1 MLGLLFLFASF
12 PLLPIFAA
20 PQQNHHLHS
29 LPGFSVWQQHIQAV
43 REAEARLGERAS
55 VGLGTSSPSDIAV
68 DGVVAE
74 AVDTREGLRKVIK
87 SVVENNLESLES
99 EDEEAEEKSQAK
111 LFFPQS
117 SFMIRFRWNSYSSE
131 QPWETRRTVP
141 AAASLTSSLT
151 L

>member
-12 PLLPIFAA
+12 LLLPILAA
-20 PQQNHHLHS
+20 PQHNHHLHS

-55 VGLGTSSPSDIAV
+55 VGLGTSSSSDIAV
-68 DGVVAE
+68 DGVAE

-117 SFMIRFRWNSYSSE
+117 SFIIRFRWNSYSSE
-131 QPWETRRTVP
+131 QPWETRRAVP

>member
-12 PLLPIFAA
+12 PLLPILAA
-20 PQQNHHLHS
+20 PQHNHHLHS

-55 VGLGTSSPSDIAV
+55 VGLATSSSSDIAV
-68 DGVVAE
+68 DGVAE

-111 LFFPQS
+111 LFVPQS
-117 SFMIRFRWNSYSSE
+117 SFIIRFRWNSYSSE

>member
-12 PLLPIFAA
+12 PLLPILTA
-20 PQQNHHLHS
+20 PQHNHHLHS

-55 VGLGTSSPSDIAV
+55 VGLATSSSSDIAV
-68 DGVVAE
+68 DGVAE

-117 SFMIRFRWNSYSSE
+117 SFFIRFRWNSYSSE
-131 QPWETRRTVP
+131 QPWETRRAVP

>member
-1 MLGLLFLFASF
+1 MLGLLFFFASF
-12 PLLPIFAA
+12 LLLPILTA
-20 PQQNHHLHS
+20 PQHNHHLHS

-55 VGLGTSSPSDIAV
+55 VGLGTSSSSDIAV
-68 DGVVAE
+68 DGVAE
-74 AVDTREGLRKVIK
+74 TVDTREGLRKVIK

-117 SFMIRFRWNSYSSE
+117 SFIIRFRWNSYSSE
-131 QPWETRRTVP
+131 QPWETRRAVP

>member
-1 MLGLLFLFASF
+1 MLGLLFFFASF
-12 PLLPIFAA
+12 PLLPILTA
-20 PQQNHHLHS
+20 PQHNHHLHS

-55 VGLGTSSPSDIAV
+55 VGLATSSSSDIAV
-68 DGVVAE
+68 DGVAE

-117 SFMIRFRWNSYSSE
+117 SFIIRFRWNSYSSE
-131 QPWETRRTVP
+131 QPWETRWTVP

>member
-12 PLLPIFAA
+12 PLLPILTA
-20 PQQNHHLHS
+20 PQHNHHLHS

-55 VGLGTSSPSDIAV
+55 VGLGTSSSSDIAV
-68 DGVVAE
+68 DGVAE

-117 SFMIRFRWNSYSSE
+117 SFIIRFRWNSYSSE
-131 QPWETRRTVP
+131 QPWETRRAVP

>member
-1 MLGLLFLFASF
+1 MLGLLFFFAFF
-12 PLLPIFAA
+12 PLLPILTA
-20 PQQNHHLHS
+20 PQHNHHLHS

-55 VGLGTSSPSDIAV
+55 VGLATSSSSDIAV
-68 DGVVAE
+68 DGVAE

-117 SFMIRFRWNSYSSE
+117 SFIIRFRWNSYSSE
-131 QPWETRRTVP
+131 QPWETRWTVP

>member
-12 PLLPIFAA
+12 PLLPILAA
-20 PQQNHHLHS
+20 PQHNHHLHS

-43 REAEARLGERAS
+43 RQAEARLGERAS
-55 VGLGTSSPSDIAV
+55 VGSGTSSSSDIAV
-68 DGVVAE
+68 DGGVAE

-117 SFMIRFRWNSYSSE
+117 SFMIRFRWNCYSSE

>member
-12 PLLPIFAA
+12 PLLPILAD
-20 PQQNHHLHS
+20 PQHNHHLHS

-43 REAEARLGERAS
+43 RQAEARLGERAS
-55 VGLGTSSPSDIAV
+55 VGLGTSSSSDIAV
-68 DGVVAE
+68 DGVAE
-74 AVDTREGLRKVIK
+74 AVDTREDLRKVIK

-99 EDEEAEEKSQAK
+99 EDEEAEEKSQANF
-111 LFFPQS
+111 FFPQS

>member
-55 VGLGTSSPSDIAV
+55 VGLGTSSSSDIV
-68 DGVVAE
+68 GNGVAE

-87 SVVENNLESLES
+87 SVVKNNLESLES

-117 SFMIRFRWNSYSSE
+117 SFMIRFRWNCYSSE

>member
-1 MLGLLFLFASF
+1 MLGLLFFFAFF
-12 PLLPIFAA
+12 PLLPILTA
-20 PQQNHHLHS
+20 PQHNHHLHS

-55 VGLGTSSPSDIAV
+55 VGLGTSSSSDIAV
-68 DGVVAE
+68 DGVAE

-111 LFFPQS
+111 LFFS
-117 SFMIRFRWNSYSSE
+117 SKLFHYQI
-131 QPWETRRTVP
+131 
-141 AAASLTSSLT
+141 
-151 L
+151 

>member
-1 MLGLLFLFASF
+1 MLGLLFLFTSF
-12 PLLPIFAA
+12 PLLPILTA
-20 PQQNHHLHS
+20 PQHNHHLHS

-55 VGLGTSSPSDIAV
+55 VGLGTSSSSDIAV
-68 DGVVAE
+68 DGVAE

-117 SFMIRFRWNSYSSE
+117 SFIIRFRWNSYSSE
-131 QPWETRRTVP
+131 QPWETRWTVP

>member
-43 REAEARLGERAS
+43 RQAEARLGERAS
-55 VGLGTSSPSDIAV
+55 VGLGTSSSSDIAV
-68 DGVVAE
+68 DGVAE
-74 AVDTREGLRKVIK
+74 AVDTREDLRKVIK

>member
-12 PLLPIFAA
+12 PLLQILTA
-20 PQQNHHLHS
+20 PQHNHHLHS

-55 VGLGTSSPSDIAV
+55 VGLGTSSSSDIAV
-68 DGVVAE
+68 DGVAE

-117 SFMIRFRWNSYSSE
+117 SFIIRFRWNSYSSE

>member
-1 MLGLLFLFASF
+1 MLGLLFFFASF
-12 PLLPIFAA
+12 PLLPILTA
-20 PQQNHHLHS
+20 PQHNHHLHS

-55 VGLGTSSPSDIAV
+55 VGLGTSSSSDIAV
-68 DGVVAE
+68 DGVAE

-117 SFMIRFRWNSYSSE
+117 SFIIRFRWNSYSSE

>member
-12 PLLPIFAA
+12 PLLPILAA
-20 PQQNHHLHS
+20 PQHNHHLHS

-87 SVVENNLESLES
+87 SVVKNNLESLES

-117 SFMIRFRWNSYSSE
+117 SFMIRFRWNCYSSE

>member
-12 PLLPIFAA
+12 PLLPILAA
-20 PQQNHHLHS
+20 PQHNHHLHS

-43 REAEARLGERAS
+43 RQAEARLGERAS
-55 VGLGTSSPSDIAV
+55 VGLGTSSSSDIAV
-68 DGVVAE
+68 DGVAE

-87 SVVENNLESLES
+87 SVVKNNLESLES

-117 SFMIRFRWNSYSSE
+117 SFMIRFRWNCYSSE

>member
-1 MLGLLFLFASF
+1 MLGLLFLFTSF
-12 PLLPIFAA
+12 PLLPILAA
-20 PQQNHHLHS
+20 PQHNHHLHS

-43 REAEARLGERAS
+43 RQAEARLGERAS

-99 EDEEAEEKSQAK
+99 EDEEAEGKSQAK

-117 SFMIRFRWNSYSSE
+117 SFIIRFRWNSYSSE

>member
-12 PLLPIFAA
+12 PLLPILTA
-20 PQQNHHLHS
+20 PQHNPHLHS

-55 VGLGTSSPSDIAV
+55 VGLGTSSSSDIAV
-68 DGVVAE
+68 DGVAE

-117 SFMIRFRWNSYSSE
+117 SFIIRFRWNSYSSE
-131 QPWETRRTVP
+131 QPWETRWTVP

>member
-1 MLGLLFLFASF
+1 MLGLLFFFASF
-12 PLLPIFAA
+12 PLLPILTA
-20 PQQNHHLHS
+20 PQHNHHLHS
-29 LPGFSVWQQHIQAV
+29 LPGFSVWQQHIQAL

-55 VGLGTSSPSDIAV
+55 VGLGTSSSSDIAV
-68 DGVVAE
+68 DGVAE

-111 LFFPQS
+111 LLFPQS
-117 SFMIRFRWNSYSSE
+117 SFIIRFRWNSYSSE
-131 QPWETRRTVP
+131 QPWETRWTVP

>member
-1 MLGLLFLFASF
+1 MLGLLFFFASF
-12 PLLPIFAA
+12 PLLPILAA
-20 PQQNHHLHS
+20 PQHNHHLHS

-55 VGLGTSSPSDIAV
+55 VGLGTSSSSDIAV
-68 DGVVAE
+68 DGVAE
-74 AVDTREGLRKVIK
+74 TVDTREGLRKVIK

-117 SFMIRFRWNSYSSE
+117 SFIIRFRWNSYSSE

>member
-12 PLLPIFAA
+12 PLLPILAA
-20 PQQNHHLHS
+20 PQHNHHLHS

-55 VGLGTSSPSDIAV
+55 VGLGTSSSSDIAV
-68 DGVVAE
+68 DGVAE

-117 SFMIRFRWNSYSSE
+117 SFIIRFRWNSYSSE
-131 QPWETRRTVP
+131 QPWETRRAVP

>member
-12 PLLPIFAA
+12 PLLPILAA
-20 PQQNHHLHS
+20 PQHNHHLHS

-55 VGLGTSSPSDIAV
+55 VGLGTSSSSDIAV
-68 DGVVAE
+68 DGVAE

-117 SFMIRFRWNSYSSE
+117 SFIIRFRWNSYSSE

>member
-1 MLGLLFLFASF
+1 MLGLLFFFASF
-12 PLLPIFAA
+12 PLLPILTA
-20 PQQNHHLHS
+20 PQHNHHLHS

-55 VGLGTSSPSDIAV
+55 VGLGTSSSSDIAV
-68 DGVVAE
+68 DGVAE

-111 LFFPQS
+111 LFFS
-117 SFMIRFRWNSYSSE
+117 SKLFHYQI
-131 QPWETRRTVP
+131 
-141 AAASLTSSLT
+141 
-151 L
+151 

>member
-43 REAEARLGERAS
+43 RQAEARLGERAS
-55 VGLGTSSPSDIAV
+55 VGLGTSSSSDIAV
-68 DGVVAE
+68 DGVAE

-87 SVVENNLESLES
+87 SVVKNNLESLES

-117 SFMIRFRWNSYSSE
+117 SFMIRFRWNCYSSE

>member
-43 REAEARLGERAS
+43 RQAEARLGERAS
-55 VGLGTSSPSDIAV
+55 VGLGTSSSSDIV
-68 DGVVAE
+68 GNGVAE
-74 AVDTREGLRKVIK
+74 AVDTREDLRKVIK

-99 EDEEAEEKSQAK
+99 QDEEAEELQRER
-111 LFFPQS
+111 LQ
-117 SFMIRFRWNSYSSE
+117 
-131 QPWETRRTVP
+131 P
-141 AAASLTSSLT
+141 AAAGALVQPDVGLALHARLAQQEHQRHPGTVNNT
-151 L
+151 IRM